1 MTEDFIQKLMIAKQ
15 VMDKSNQIPR
25 GGNGEVLPQ
34 NTNENYSDRV
44 TSTPELSSFN
54 PIQANYNIPQEYME
68 VSQPKNLKA
77 PLVTE
82 DRIKNSKLPD
92 AIKNLMLTHPIT
104 QPNTMTNTTISDDI
118 IEKASRL
125 MNKGNGT
132 TIKENSSQ
140 KQTQV
145 QNIPDNKEFR
155 KMLKEVVGEVLSEN
169 GLLTESE
176 TKSNETFQFRV
187 GKHLFEGKV
196 TKVKKIS

>member
-1 MTEDFIQKLMIAKQ
+1 MTEDFIQKLMVAKK

-25 GGNGEVLPQ
+25 GGASGVLPQ
-34 NTNENYSDRV
+34 NMNENYSDKV
-44 TSTPELSSFN
+44 ASAPELSSFE
-54 PIQANYNIPQEYME
+54 PIQASYNIPQEYME

-77 PLVTE
+77 PVVTE

-92 AIKNLMLTHPIT
+92 AIKNLMLTHPIA
-104 QPNTMTNTTISDDI
+104 QPNSIANTTISDDI

-125 MNKGNGT
+125 MNKGNAT
-132 TIKENSSQ
+132 TIKETSSQ
-140 KQTQV
+140 RQTQV
-145 QNIPDNKEFR
+145 QNVPDNKEFR
-155 KMLKEVVGEVLSEN
+155 KMLKEVVEEVLSEN

>member
-25 GGNGEVLPQ
+25 GGASGVLPQ
-34 NTNENYSDRV
+34 DINENYSDRI
-44 TSTPELSSFN
+44 TSAPELSSFE
-54 PIQANYNIPQEYME
+54 PVQASYNIPQEYMD

-77 PLVTE
+77 PVVTE

-92 AIKNLMLTHPIT
+92 AIKNLMLTHPIA
-104 QPNTMTNTTISDDI
+104 QPNSISNTTISDDI

-132 TIKENSSQ
+132 TIKETSSQ

-155 KMLKEVVGEVLSEN
+155 KMLKEVVEEVLSEN

>member
-1 MTEDFIQKLMIAKQ
+1 MTEDFIQKLMVAKQ

-25 GGNGEVLPQ
+25 GGVSGVLPQ
-34 NTNENYSDRV
+34 NMNENYSDRV
-44 TSTPELSSFN
+44 ASAPELSSFE
-54 PIQANYNIPQEYME
+54 PIQANYNIPKEYME
-68 VSQPKNLKA
+68 VSQTKSLNTPV
-77 PLVTE
+77 VTE

-92 AIKNLMLTHPIT
+92 AIKNLMLTHPIA
-104 QPNTMTNTTISDDI
+104 QPNSIANTTISDDI

-125 MNKGNGT
+125 MNKGNAT
-132 TIKENSSQ
+132 TIKETSSQ
-140 KQTQV
+140 RQTQV
-145 QNIPDNKEFR
+145 QNVPDNKEFR
-155 KMLKEVVGEVLSEN
+155 KMLKEVVEEVLSEN

>member
-1 MTEDFIQKLMIAKQ
+1 MTDDFIQKLMIAKQ

-25 GGNGEVLPQ
+25 GGASGVLPQ
-34 NTNENYSDRV
+34 NMSENYSERV
-44 TSTPELSSFN
+44 TSAPELSSFE
-54 PIQANYNIPQEYME
+54 PIQASYNIPQEYME
-68 VSQPKNLKA
+68 TSQPKNLKA
-77 PLVTE
+77 PVVTE

-92 AIKNLMLTHPIT
+92 AIKNLMLTHPIA
-104 QPNTMTNTTISDDI
+104 QPNSISNTNISDEI

-132 TIKENSSQ
+132 TLKETSPQ
-140 KQTQV
+140 RQTQV
-145 QNIPDNKEFR
+145 QNVPDNKEFR
-155 KMLKEVVGEVLSEN
+155 KMLKEVVEEVLSEN